1 MYKILDSIQNPDTL
15 KQLSFEE
22 LVVLCHEMRAFLVE
36 NISKTGGHL
45 SSNLGVVEL
54 TVALHYVFDSPT
66 DKLLWD
72 VGHQAYV
79 HKVLT
84 GRKEDFKSLRQFNGL
99 SGFLKRKE
107 SEHDIFEAGHSS
119 TSISAGIGFAT
130 ARDLKEA
137 HNEVISIIG
146 DGALT
151 GGMALEALNYL
162 GHVKTNMKVV
172 LNDNEMSISENVGG
186 LAKALSRLR
195 TTETYSK
202 VKMDTKA
209 TLSKIPSIGDNMI
222 DFIGKLKDSLKYFVV
237 DGGLFF
243 EEIGLTYIG
252 PINGHDLKELIETFQ
267 MIKHVKGPVLVHV
280 LTQKGKGYA
289 FSEKDPNK
297 YHGVGQFDPEKCIE
311 SKAKNDYS
319 KVFGDKLI
327 QLATENQNVVAI
339 TAAMADGTGLNEF
352 ASKFPNRIFDVAI
365 AEQHAVTMAAG
376 LAMEGIKPYVAIYS
390 TFLQRAYDQI
400 VHDVCIQK
408 APVVLC
414 LDRAGLVG
422 NDGETHHG
430 IFDIGY
436 LSHMPGMMILSP
448 KDQFELEDMMQFAL
462 TYKEGPIAIRYPRGK
477 AHQMGAGR
485 EHTQSKLTFHPEVL
499 HEGDKVALVATGK
512 MVQTALACADELGAR
527 VINVS
532 QIKPLDIIRLESLLQ
547 NIDFVFTIEDHTISG
562 GFGDQVIS
570 KLIEHHSDLM
580 GKTKFYKLGIPD
592 VFVPHGDTDMLM
604 QDLGLDKEGIVK
616 KVSEVI
622 NG

>member
-1 MYKILDSIQNPDTL
+1 MYKILEGIQTPEAL

-22 LVVLCHEMRAFLVE
+22 LVVLCHEIRAFLVK
-36 NISKTGGHL
+36 NISETGGHL

-54 TVALHYVFDSPT
+54 TVALHYVFDSPD

-79 HKVLT
+79 HKILT
-84 GRKEDFKSLRQFNGL
+84 GRKDDFKSLRQFEGL

-130 ARDLKEA
+130 ARDIK
-137 HNEVISIIG
+137 NEHHEVVSVIG

-162 GHVKTNMKVV
+162 GHAKTNMKVV

-186 LAKALSRLR
+186 LSKALSRLR

-202 VKMDTKA
+202 VKTDTKA
-209 TLSKIPSIGDNMI
+209 TLSKIPNIGGNMI

-267 MIKHVKGPVLVHV
+267 MIKHVKGPVLIHV

-289 FSEKDPNK
+289 FAESDPNK
-297 YHGVGQFDPEKCIE
+297 YHSVGQFDPEKCIE
-311 SKAKNDYS
+311 VKVKNDYS

-352 ASKFPNRIFDVAI
+352 EIKFPMRLFDVAI

-376 LAMEGIKPYVAIYS
+376 MALEGIKPYVAIYS

-400 VHDVCIQK
+400 LHDVCIQK

-414 LDRAGLVG
+414 IDRAGLVG

-430 IFDIGY
+430 IFDISF
-436 LSHMPGMMILSP
+436 LSQMPGMMVLSP

-462 TYKEGPIAIRYPRGK
+462 TYNEGPIAIRYPRGK
-477 AHQMGAGR
+477 AYQLGEKR
-485 EHTQSKLTFHPEVL
+485 KSDLTFFPELMHP
-499 HEGDKVALVATGK
+499 GDKVALIATGK
-512 MVQTALACADELGAR
+512 MVQTAMDCAEALHAR

-532 QIKPLDIIRLESLLQ
+532 QIKPLDVEKLEALLMD
-547 NIDFVFTIEDHTISG
+547 IEFVFTLEDHTIRG
-562 GFGDQVIS
+562 GFGDQIIS
-570 KLIEHHSDLM
+570 RCVEQNPDILKRIQ
-580 GKTKFYKLGIPD
+580 FYKLGIPD
-592 VFVPHGDTDMLM
+592 VFVPHGDTDALM
-604 QDLGLDKEGIVK
+604 KSLGLDKEGIVK
-616 KVSEVI
+616 KVSEVL